1 MKLAIWQLG
10 FYLLAAYVF
19 GYGYGT
25 LALVAMLAAQVV
37 IECAE

>member
-10 FYLLAAYVF
+10 FYVLAVYISGF
-19 GYGYGT
+19 GYGT